1 MLSLWQSSLLTMTF
15 AYFILSTRQLRDL
28 NSVTHVFEIKPGFG
42 GVGTIIDLKMNTKL
56 KLKKKKKVNNKVP
69 EMLSGTKSRQEVI
82 LLRLISFLLYCTF
95 EAILIQCIACVRVHT
110 VLGVSWEI
118 STAVCS
124 SQMSSPDVQSL
135 EGDGKT
141 SSL

>member
-1 MLSLWQSSLLTMTF
+1 M
-15 AYFILSTRQLRDL
+15 
-28 NSVTHVFEIKPGFG
+28 
-42 GVGTIIDLKMNTKL
+42 
-56 KLKKKKKVNNKVP
+56 KVNNKVP
-69 EMLSGTKSRQEVI
+69 EMLSRTKSRQEVI

-110 VLGVSWEI
+110 VLGVSREI

>member
-1 MLSLWQSSLLTMTF
+1 M
-15 AYFILSTRQLRDL
+15 
-28 NSVTHVFEIKPGFG
+28 
-42 GVGTIIDLKMNTKL
+42 
-56 KLKKKKKVNNKVP
+56 KVNNKVP

-95 EAILIQCIACVRVHT
+95 EAILIQCIACMRVHT
-110 VLGVSWEI
+110 VLGVSREI